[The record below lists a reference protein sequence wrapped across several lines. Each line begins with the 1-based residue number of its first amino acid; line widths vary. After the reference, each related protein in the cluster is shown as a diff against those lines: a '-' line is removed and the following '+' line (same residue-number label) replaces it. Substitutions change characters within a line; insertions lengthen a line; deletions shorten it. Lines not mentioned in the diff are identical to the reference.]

1 MPCGFES
8 CAFEAVFFSRFYDTN
23 GFGTDIRPILSDS
36 AAICQGVWRAC
47 TMAGLFKE
55 KNAWHIRFYLR
66 GKPCR
71 KSPGPITERKARRA
85 KQKVEARLADLKAGF
100 LRIPENADLA
110 EHLRSWPR
118 RRSLVCGGDRTSR
131 GSGSIACG
139 TPSPAAS
146 ARRASISDS
155 LTTTWSIRRR
165 GCAMTTFPQ
174 SRDRRTVWR
183 ALRSAYTATPP
194 PLKKG
199 SGYFFEKSRKH
210 GEHGENRCYPK
221 K

>member
-1 MPCGFES
+1 MGVRVPPSAPTLCL
-8 CAFEAVFFSRFYDTN
+8 AASRVVLSRPSSFLDFLRSIHYDTN

-165 GCAMTTFPQ
+165 GCATTTFPQ

-183 ALRSAYTATPP
+183 DYVCYSAKCLHRHP
-194 PLKKG
+194 PL
-199 SGYFFEKSRKH
+199 
-210 GEHGENRCYPK
+210 P
-221 K
+221 